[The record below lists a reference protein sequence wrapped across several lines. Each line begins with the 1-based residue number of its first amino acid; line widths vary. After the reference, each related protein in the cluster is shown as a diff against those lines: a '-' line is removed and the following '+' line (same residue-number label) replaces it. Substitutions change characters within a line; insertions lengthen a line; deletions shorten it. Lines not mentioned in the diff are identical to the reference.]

1 MKDLQI
7 RTSAALQGWFVA
19 LKNRTEGATAAEYAL
34 LVALI
39 AVAIITAVSFLGK
52 SITGVFDKTGKTLSS
67 ATS

>member
-1 MKDLQI
+1 
-7 RTSAALQGWFVA
+7 VA